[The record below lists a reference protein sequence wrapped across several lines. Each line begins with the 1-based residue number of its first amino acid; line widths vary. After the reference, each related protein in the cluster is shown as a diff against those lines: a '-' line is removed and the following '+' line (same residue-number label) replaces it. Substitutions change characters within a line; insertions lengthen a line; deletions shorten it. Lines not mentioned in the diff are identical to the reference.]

1 MYDIIND
8 KCEQENPDTILSRYE
23 QQMRDRLQEKDII
36 ALSISVHSFVLKWG
50 SIWPRPDVIDDPYA
64 YLEHALDIARP
75 KARAYFYI
83 GHAISEHRECL
94 SGDEL
99 YSIRSPYMLP
109 YIDKALKRHE
119 FQDVKSALMS
129 MSFREFKDYVES
141 KPAEIELNKTAK
153 LGSNSSN
160 DSTLRKGRREKTVSK
175 LRRCYDEG
183 LEVYIVGVRNDEQWQ
198 RIQAKLRQIA
208 LKLNNPVE
216 MYSAENE
223 SDAEDISAA

>member
-8 KCEQENPDTILSRYE
+8 KCEQENPDIILRRFE
-23 QQMRDRLQEKDII
+23 QQVKDRLQEKDII

-50 SIWPRPDVIDDPYA
+50 LIWPRPDEIDDPYA

-83 GHAISEHRECL
+83 GHAVSEHRECL

-99 YSIRSPYMLP
+99 YSIKSPYMLP
-109 YIDKALKRHE
+109 YIDKALRWHV

-129 MSFREFKDYVES
+129 MSFREFRDYAEQ
-141 KPAEIELNKTAK
+141 KPVVIPLSETAK

-160 DSTLRKGRREKTVSK
+160 DSTLRKGRQEKTVSK
-175 LRRCYDEG
+175 LRSCYDDG
-183 LEVYIVGVRNDEQWQ
+183 LEVYVVGVRNDEQWQ
-198 RIQAKLRQIA
+198 RIKAKLSQIA
-208 LKLNNPVE
+208 RELNNPVE

-223 SDAEDISAA
+223 SEAEDISAA